1 MLYGTSEELENRL
14 ELLKDMYIWARLGSV
29 RVSSKLINAIN
40 SIYSKHNTV
49 ASESFSFGDYSTVNM
64 MDLQF
69 ELQLQEMLK
78 TSKASQ
84 TLTKSEMQ
92 DMLRKVL
99 SNPIQL
105 DEPKPSVYIFP
116 YWSLFPNRLFEF
128 RSNKICWS
136 MTSANWNCLM
146 KKQKLALRIIQH
158 PSSISTSSK
167 QYFQRSYGRSWFLCG
182 SWLLCGAPS

>member
-1 MLYGTSEELENRL
+1 
-14 ELLKDMYIWARLGSV
+14 
-29 RVSSKLINAIN
+29 
-40 SIYSKHNTV
+40 
-49 ASESFSFGDYSTVNM
+49 

-84 TLTKSEMQ
+84 TLTKFEMQ

-99 SNPIQL
+99 NNPIQL
-105 DEPKPSVYIFP
+105 DEPKLSVYIFP

-136 MTSANWNCLM
+136 TTSANWNCLM
-146 KKQKLALRIIQH
+146 KK
-158 PSSISTSSK
+158 
-167 QYFQRSYGRSWFLCG
+167 
-182 SWLLCGAPS
+182 